1 MKYFVHFT
9 RNKYAHIILCSN
21 MRRKKKKII
30 GEKEK
35 RYIDLL
41 THNEC
46 NNIVNLYHTYMSTID
61 RTKSF

>member
-1 MKYFVHFT
+1 
-9 RNKYAHIILCSN
+9 